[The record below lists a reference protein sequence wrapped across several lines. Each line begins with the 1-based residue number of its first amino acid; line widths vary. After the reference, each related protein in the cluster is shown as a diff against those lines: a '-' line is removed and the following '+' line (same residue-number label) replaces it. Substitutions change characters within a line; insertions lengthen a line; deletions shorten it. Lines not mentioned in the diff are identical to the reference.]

1 MCKAVEIIMILIDFL
16 IRSVAGV
23 DRLWRLEQ
31 EKQSK
36 LGVRLAL

>member
-1 MCKAVEIIMILIDFL
+1 MSNTAETIMILIDIL
-16 IRSVAGV
+16 IRGVVGV